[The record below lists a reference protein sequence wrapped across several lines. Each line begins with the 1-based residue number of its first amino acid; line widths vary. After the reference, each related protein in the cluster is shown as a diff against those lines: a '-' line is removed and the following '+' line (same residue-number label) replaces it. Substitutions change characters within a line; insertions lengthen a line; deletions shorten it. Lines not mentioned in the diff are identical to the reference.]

1 MSEKTRREIIATALH
16 REATVECRGASLKC
30 LLKGLCLH
38 ETTLVEDVKD
48 GPQLDA
54 LRRLFEV
61 GAMARGV
68 EKALDAQFPME
79 DYAHADVVF
88 PVTDA
93 EIAEEIRRI
102 VQKSILPVYR
112 KLPGADI
119 ASGSAALKKW
129 APARKSGIY
138 DATSIPA
145 APFYDSTNA
154 RTHTKSADATS
165 VVSESDL
172 CTLRHAAKS
181 IQQHVIRAIERSD
194 VELIAFERRGGLASG
209 I

>member
-1 MSEKTRREIIATALH
+1 MSEKTPREIIASALN

-48 GPQLDA
+48 SPQLDA
-54 LRRLFEV
+54 LHRLFEV
-61 GAMARGV
+61 GAMARGL
-68 EKALDAQFPME
+68 EKALDAILPTE
-79 DYAHADVVF
+79 NYASADIIF
-88 PVTDA
+88 PVTDV
-93 EIAEEIRRI
+93 EIAGEIRHI
-102 VQKSILPVYR
+102 VNEAILPVYR

-119 ASGSAALKKW
+119 LRGIAPSKKW
-129 APARKSGIY
+129 GMAKKPGIY

-145 APFYDSTNA
+145 ALMYDALDANIQP
-154 RTHTKSADATS
+154 KPADVTS

-172 CTLRHAAKS
+172 CMLRHAAKS
-181 IQQHVIRAIERSD
+181 IQQHVIRAIERSN
-194 VELIAFERRGGLASG
+194 VQLIAFERRGGLASG